1 MTDSE
6 PKPLTA
12 EEMLRLR
19 ELLVA
24 DGRRRWLIS
33 ALAGASKWIVAIA
46 AAWLAV
52 KGLIAEAFPWV
63 K

>member
-1 MTDSE
+1 MTNE
-6 PKPLTA
+6 PKALTA
-12 EEMLRLR
+12 EEVVRLR

-24 DGRRRWLIS
+24 DARNRWALS
-33 ALAGASKWIVAIA
+33 AIAAASKWIVAIA
-46 AAWLAV
+46 AGWLAV